1 FSKCGARRYP
11 PRARRSRR
19 RWWKRRRGGRKRSP
33 GGEDYSSSSTEIL
46 SDRRNFL
53 SRGVILMGA
62 GSLFS
67 TLKSKV
73 ETSAASRLPLLL
85 KPMVASSTRDTSYP
99 SALMRFR
106 QCAIWGDSASVRWMV
121 VPRSWTIL
129 LTSSLLAGSA
139 FSIGSTRRN
148 YAEEPRGVSSQ
159 PVGTENVE
167 GFLSQ
172 GGHSHIITMGV
183 RDPP

>member
-1 FSKCGARRYP
+1 
-11 PRARRSRR
+11 
-19 RWWKRRRGGRKRSP
+19 
-33 GGEDYSSSSTEIL
+33 
-46 SDRRNFL
+46 
-53 SRGVILMGA
+53 
-62 GSLFS
+62 
-67 TLKSKV
+67 
-73 ETSAASRLPLLL
+73 
-85 KPMVASSTRDTSYP
+85 
-99 SALMRFR
+99 MRFR

-167 GFLSQ
+167 QLSKS
-172 GGHSHIITMGV
+172 GGALTQHHDGCSRPPLEPPSHVAAAAQRRRALRFPFGAD
-183 RDPP
+183 RAPPASGATTVALSAACTRLARR